1 MNGYLEIVIGPMFSG
16 KTKSLIAIYN
26 SLYKTEN
33 VIAINHIIDNRY
45 SENMITSHDKDM
57 IPCIMIDDIYDC
69 WFNEKSEWY
78 KCLHESNFIL
88 INEGQFFNRLYSTV
102 IDMLYHE
109 KKVFIYSLDGDYK
122 QDKFGEVLDLI
133 PYCDY
138 IEKRKAICKKC
149 KGHAIFTNR
158 ICNDKSQVLVGTNV
172 EYEPLCRSCYKNI
185 QQNDEISLD

>member
-1 MNGYLEIVIGPMFSG
+1 MCQSMKKLHQCVIEISCQSFSLLSFQHLE
-16 KTKSLIAIYN
+16 KTS
-26 SLYKTEN
+26 
-33 VIAINHIIDNRY
+33 R
-45 SENMITSHDKDM
+45 
-57 IPCIMIDDIYDC
+57 
-69 WFNEKSEWY
+69 WW
-78 KCLHESNFIL
+78 
-88 INEGQFFNRLYSTV
+88 
-102 IDMLYHE
+102 YHE

-158 ICNDKSQVLVGTNV
+158 ICNDKSQVLVGANV